1 MSGKDCA
8 KMWEGPRKYYPF
20 LLIAACMFF
29 AVNAA
34 WAAGYNAKTLAQ
46 INKLRQIDALYGDM
60 PASLG
65 PGITVVSADEVKA
78 LMAKGVEVI
87 DTRGKSPYERKRIE
101 GAKWLFCDDL
111 LENPALAGGLDK
123 SRPYV
128 LYCSGIK
135 CWRSP
140 AVALMLRDLGFKKLY
155 WYRLGFSDWEAKK
168 YPTQ

>member
-1 MSGKDCA
+1 MSGKVCTN
-8 KMWEGPRKYYPF
+8 MRERLRKHYPV

-29 AVNAA
+29 TVNAA
-34 WAAGYNAKTLAQ
+34 WAAGYGAKTLAG
-46 INKLRQIDALYGDM
+46 INNLRQIDAQYGDM

-78 LMAKGVEVI
+78 LMAKGAEAI
-87 DTRGKSPYERKRIE
+87 DTRGKSPYEKKRIA
-101 GAKWLFCDDL
+101 GAKWLFCDAL
-111 LENPALAGGLDK
+111 LKDPALAGGLDK
-123 SRPYV
+123 SKPYI

-140 AVALMLRDLGFKKLY
+140 AVALMLLDLGFKKLY
-155 WYRLGFSDWEAKK
+155 WYRLGFSDWQAKG